1 MTDIHAQELAGR
13 YIALWNESDAGLR
26 RKAIEEVWAGDGAH
40 ILQPPQEI
48 REVAAG
54 LGFDSTTL
62 EAHGYDEIEVRVMRS
77 YEKFVAPGE
86 FFFRP
91 RGDALRLHD
100 VVKFTWEMVPVGGD
114 EAVGDGLEVLVL
126 GEDGRITADHMFPGL

>member
-1 MTDIHAQELAGR
+1 MTDIHTQELAGR
-13 YIALWNESDAGLR
+13 YIALWNEPDAGMR
-26 RKAIEEVWAGDGAH
+26 RKAIEEVWAADGTH
-40 ILQPPQEI
+40 VLQPPQEI
-48 REVAAG
+48 REIAAG

-86 FFFRP
+86 FLFRP

-114 EAVGDGLEVLVL
+114 GAVGGGLEVLVL
-126 GEDGRITADHMFPGL
+126 GEGDRVIADYMFPGL